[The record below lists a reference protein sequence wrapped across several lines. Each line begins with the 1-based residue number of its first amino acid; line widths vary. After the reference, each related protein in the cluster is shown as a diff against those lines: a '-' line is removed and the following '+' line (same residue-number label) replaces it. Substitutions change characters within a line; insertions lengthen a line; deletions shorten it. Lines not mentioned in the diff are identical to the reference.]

1 MPTSI
6 ITVDAFTDTPFGG
19 NPAAVCLL
27 SEPQTDEWMQ
37 AVARELNL
45 SETAFAH
52 PEGEAYRLRW
62 FTPVAEI
69 DLCGHATLAAA
80 HVLWEQALADKKSA
94 VVFNTASG
102 SLACRLKS
110 GRIEMNFPSEPVAKI
125 RSPRGL
131 AKALGEKPQ
140 QVLANRMDV
149 LALMKDEQQVRELM
163 PSLAELAGIV
173 LGSGDEARTPRG
185 VIVTAQ
191 AAEGADYDFVSR
203 FFAPGLG
210 VGEDPVTGSAHCALA
225 PFWAERL
232 GTDEM
237 TGYQASARG
246 GRVGV
251 VHKDPRVTLV
261 GQAVTMMHCQLQ
273 HDTVEG

>member
-1 MPTSI
+1 MPVSI
-6 ITVDAFTDTPFGG
+6 ITVDAFTDAPFGG

-27 SEPQTDEWMQ
+27 SSPQPDEWMQ
-37 AVARELNL
+37 AVAREMNL
-45 SETAFAH
+45 SETAFAF
-52 PEGEAYRLRW
+52 PEGDAYRLRW
-62 FTPVAEI
+62 FTPVAEV

-80 HVLWEQALADKKSA
+80 HVLWEQALADKKNA

-102 SLACRLKS
+102 SLACRLR
-110 GRIEMNFPSEPVAKI
+110 GGGEIEMNFPAEPVAKI

-131 AKALGEKPQ
+131 AKALGAKPRQ
-140 QVLANRMDV
+140 TFANRMDV
-149 LALMKDEQQVRELM
+149 LALMESEQQVRELM
-163 PSLAELAGIV
+163 PSLSGLAGLIV
-173 LGSGDEARTPRG
+173 GSDEPRPPRG

-191 AAEGADYDFVSR
+191 ADAGADYDFVSR
-203 FFAPGLG
+203 FFAPGVG
-210 VGEDPVTGSAHCALA
+210 VGEDPVTGSAHCALG

-232 GTDEM
+232 DKNEL

-261 GQAVTMMHCQLQ
+261 GTAVTMMHCQLQ
-273 HDTVEG
+273 HDAL